1 MGGAVAVVAL
11 TGERDPNP
19 RCQRFHPDRAGGLGA
34 PDDGS
39 LAAAGAVGRGPTD
52 AGADAHGPRAQAK
65 TIGQHRDAAG
75 AGEGPA
81 GDPRHPDRHDLRPC
95 RSDGCRTRLW
105 CSARYA
111 YVCNVRRK
119 RRNCPRAPIRRFV
132 DGLPAEPMRRRK
144 LAWYENGYHM
154 LLRDLQAPVVIAD
167 VASWVLTPAAP
178 LPSGADRTA
187 AEAFLT
193 ADGRLSLAGR

>member
-1 MGGAVAVVAL
+1 MEEINADENAGEEVQRRQGKCPAEATPALGGAA
-11 TGERDPNP
+11 R
-19 RCQRFHPDRAGGLGA
+19 GGRL
-34 PDDGS
+34 
-39 LAAAGAVGRGPTD
+39 GPTS
-52 AGADAHGPRAQAK
+52 GARLDTPMFVMYG
-65 TIGQHRDAAG
+65 GRD
-75 AGEGPA
+75 EI
-81 GDPRHPDRHDLRPC
+81 
-95 RSDGCRTRLW
+95 
-105 CSARYA
+105 
-111 YVCNVRRK
+111 V
-119 RRNCPRAPIRRFV
+119 PRAPIRRFV

-187 AEAFLT
+187 AEAFLP